1 MSEKES
7 KAKEYESWFKWSGIS
22 LTEKL
27 PKEEMGHNHIDCKG
41 E

>member
-7 KAKEYESWFKWSGIS
+7 KAQECGLRIQMIRH
-22 LTEKL
+22 L
-27 PKEEMGHNHIDCKG
+27 PEEEMGHNHIDYKG